1 MNADVKAGGM
11 GVSEWMMMILI
22 AIFGIVQEFL
32 IYIFTPKAVIDRKL
46 LSQVS
51 QYLKWKDEVEKERF
65 LISVYKDYVGDGIIN
80 REDYEAKCKKCV
92 ELMEDTI
99 EDDIARYSKKQKPHK
114 DEVSEMT
121 ELLKQYQA
129 QIEKLKRENA
139 KLASPETVAE
149 SPKIDLSNPIKDL
162 AIEVPL
168 DKPNFPD
175 YIKQKAIFVGDSK
188 KESDEDFSE
197 EVDKAVAEIDDLLKE
212 E

>member
-1 MNADVKAGGM
+1 LKK
-11 GVSEWMMMILI
+11 GVIN
-22 AIFGIVQEFL
+22 Q
-32 IYIFTPKAVIDRKL
+32 
-46 LSQVS
+46 
-51 QYLKWKDEVEKERF
+51 KE
-65 LISVYKDYVGDGIIN
+65 
-80 REDYEAKCKKCV
+80 YEAKAQKCV

-149 SPKIDLSNPIKDL
+149 SPKIDLSNPIKDF

-168 DKPNFPD
+168 GKPD
-175 YIKQKAIFVGDSK
+175 YTKQKSIFVGDSK